1 MSENQGRASLLKPV
15 GIGVGSAVAVL
26 ALIIGGTALTGSNNP
41 EPSNSPQA
49 SASESASP
57 SASASPLKSC
67 SVADLAADPR
77 LASLSA
83 YVLNTGTNEV
93 LFDRQGDLP
102 KSTASVMKAVT
113 ATVALATLGPNY
125 RVDTRVYSDPA
136 KPGVVYLVGGG
147 DPTLS
152 RLSAAQQ
159 SVYKNAPKLASL
171 AIAVNAK
178 LSNVAITKIIVVDDL
193 FAGPNWDSTWE
204 DSERKEGYMS
214 QVSAL
219 QTDGDRKDPKS
230 ETSWRSQR
238 PALNTGGYFKT
249 ALGSTATA
257 ARVTAGTLPSNAV
270 ELAKVT
276 SAPISSWITHMLQVS
291 DNTQAEAL
299 ARLVSLDLGF
309 DGSGASIDAAFKKA
323 LAALEF
329 DTTGMYFRDGSGLS
343 DDNAVSP
350 IFMAKLM
357 QMLNTAT
364 GDLAG
369 VKAGMPVA
377 GESGSLAARFSGENV
392 DARGHV
398 IAKTGWIKK
407 GYTLS
412 GIINAKDG
420 STLTF
425 AVYALGSV
433 KPEAKDAIDNL
444 VTGFYRCG
452 NELSNE

>member
-1 MSENQGRASLLKPV
+1 
-15 GIGVGSAVAVL
+15 
-26 ALIIGGTALTGSNNP
+26 
-41 EPSNSPQA
+41 
-49 SASESASP
+49 
-57 SASASPLKSC
+57 
-67 SVADLAADPR
+67 
-77 LASLSA
+77 
-83 YVLNTGTNEV
+83 
-93 LFDRQGDLP
+93 
-102 KSTASVMKAVT
+102 
-113 ATVALATLGPNY
+113 
-125 RVDTRVYSDPA
+125 
-136 KPGVVYLVGGG
+136 
-147 DPTLS
+147 
-152 RLSAAQQ
+152 
-159 SVYKNAPKLASL
+159 
-171 AIAVNAK
+171 
-178 LSNVAITKIIVVDDL
+178 
-193 FAGPNWDSTWE
+193 
-204 DSERKEGYMS
+204 
-214 QVSAL
+214 
-219 QTDGDRKDPKS
+219 
-230 ETSWRSQR
+230 
-238 PALNTGGYFKT
+238 
-249 ALGSTATA
+249 
-257 ARVTAGTLPSNAV
+257 
-270 ELAKVT
+270 
-276 SAPISSWITHMLQVS
+276 
-291 DNTQAEAL
+291 
-299 ARLVSLDLGF
+299 
-309 DGSGASIDAAFKKA
+309 
-323 LAALEF
+323 
-329 DTTGMYFRDGSGLS
+329 MYFRDGSGLS